1 MHRRCFPAE
10 SAPPVGQESI
20 PPMPPEPAKK
30 SRKKLYVLI
39 GVVAVAAVLLAVV
52 FMLSIPQGLGETIP
66 FGYNYTVGERLTYS
80 ISITMDA
87 AGRHVVETGSMNMRI
102 VSFDGENYTIDEA
115 VHYDVQGVS
124 QDTSFTLILNKA
136 GQLVGYSNIP
146 SNLQSTYSMIQGTTG
161 VGMALNRTEVR
172 VGETVQIPLNMAN
185 SSLTLSGTANY
196 KVGNIE
202 NVTVQAGTYKTFKI
216 ELSTSDFHISN
227 QGVYMSSSI
236 TGELHMEYGTCHVVD
251 LSMQETVTGAGT
263 TVSLTINMILTGDTE
278 G

>member
-1 MHRRCFPAE
+1 M
-10 SAPPVGQESI
+10 Q
-20 PPMPPEPAKK
+20 PEPVRK

-52 FMLSIPQGLGETIP
+52 FMLSVPQGLGETIP

-87 AGRHVVETGSMNMRI
+87 AAGHVVETGSMNMRI

-124 QDTSFTLILNKA
+124 QDTSFTLIVNKA
-136 GQLVGYSNIP
+136 GQLVGYSNLP

-263 TVSLTINMILTGDTE
+263 TVSLTINMTLTGDTE